1 MFRGRTKKV
10 AVGVGASVLVAMT
23 SLAVVPL
30 VASAS
35 TTGTTT
41 SVTATPAATTTGHAV
56 SIAAKVT
63 PVTTDAA
70 TLAGTVTFT
79 ITGSDSSTVSCK
91 NPAPAPVNHAGKAT
105 CQIPAGVLLA
115 AASPYS
121 ISGTFTS
128 GNANYT
134 GSTGSTSVT
143 VARAK
148 THMKLKAKPAVHN
161 HTANVFTATIK
172 AGSASK
178 LLGGDVRFTVV
189 SKPGPTN
196 LHKLTCAGGDLQP
209 VAVSGNVATATCSLQ
224 AGWFIVPPQTKTN
237 KHPVGTYGV
246 SAVYLGN
253 GSFLSSQKTKQ
264 GSVG

>member
-1 MFRGRTKKV
+1 MFKGRTKKV
-10 AVGVGASVLVAMT
+10 AVAAGASVLMAMT

-56 SIAAKVT
+56 TIAAKVA

-79 ITGSDSSTVSCK
+79 ITGSDSSTISCK

-105 CQIPAGVLLA
+105 CLIPAGTLLA
-115 AASPYS
+115 AASPYTA
-121 ISGTFTS
+121 SGTFTPS
-128 GNANYT
+128 NANYS
-134 GSTGSTSVT
+134 GSTGSTSVAVT
-143 VARAK
+143 KAR
-148 THMKLKAKPAVHN
+148 THTKLKGKPAVQN
-161 HTANVFTATIK
+161 HTANVFTASIK
-172 AGSASK
+172 AGGATK
-178 LLGGDVRFTVV
+178 LIGGEVRFTVV

-196 LHKLTCAGGDLQP
+196 PHKLICAGGDLQP

-224 AGWFIVPPQTKTN
+224 AGWFVVPPKTKTD